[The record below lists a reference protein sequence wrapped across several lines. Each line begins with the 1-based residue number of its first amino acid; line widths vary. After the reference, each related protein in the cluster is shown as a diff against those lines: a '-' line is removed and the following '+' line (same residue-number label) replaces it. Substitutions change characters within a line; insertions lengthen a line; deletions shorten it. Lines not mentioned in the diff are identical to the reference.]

1 MNYPVWEIPAIG
13 GGMMIG
19 IIAILHVFVAHFAVG
34 GGLYLVLAERKAYR
48 ENDPAVLEYVRGHSL
63 FFVLV
68 VLVFGAVSGV
78 GIWWSIGLVSPA
90 ATSTLLHIFL
100 WAWAIEWVF
109 FAVEIAAAFVYY
121 YGWDRLDRRTHLT
134 VGWIYFVTAW
144 LSLFMIN
151 GILTFM
157 LTPGL
162 WLTTREFWDA
172 FWNPTAIPSLIIRTM
187 VSIALA
193 GLYGLVTAAAIPE
206 RRLKAKMVRYAATW
220 LLPASLVLPLGGA
233 WYISRIPP
241 LAREISMGGSP
252 AVTIFAGLSIVLS
265 AILFIF
271 AFFGPFQ
278 RPQHFN
284 LPFAFMLALI
294 GLSVT
299 GVTEWVREAV
309 RKPYVI
315 YGYMYSNGITRREQ
329 EAIRRD
335 GALRAAKWV
344 TTKEIRQDNRLE
356 AGRNLYE
363 IQCASCHTID
373 GFNGLQF
380 AVMGWREEFI
390 DFQLQHLSELK
401 GFMPPFMGTEAER
414 RALAAWLARL
424 NPQSAPQSPQLAGE
438 SRRADTRRSG
448 SARIEELPQFVGRF
462 FNPSVPAVPQPLAER
477 TGLPVAEATG
487 GAFGADR

>member
-1 MNYPVWEIPAIG
+1 MNYPVWEIPQIG
-13 GGMMIG
+13 GGMLIG
-19 IIAILHVFVAHFAVG
+19 LIAILHVFVSHFAVG

-48 ENDPAVLEYVRGHSL
+48 ENDPAVLEYVKGHSL

-90 ATSTLLHIFL
+90 ATSTLLHVFV

-121 YGWDRLDRRTHLT
+121 YGWDRLDRDTHLT
-134 VGWIYFVTAW
+134 VGWIYFITAW

-157 LTPGL
+157 LTPGR
-162 WLTTREFWDA
+162 WLTTREFWHA

-187 VSIALA
+187 VCIALA

-206 RRLKAKMVRYAATW
+206 RKLKAKMVRYAAIW

-233 WYISRIPP
+233 WYISKIPP
-241 LAREISMGGSP
+241 LARETSMGGSP

-265 AILFIF
+265 AILFVF

-309 RKPYVI
+309 RKPYII

-329 EAIRRD
+329 EAIGRD
-335 GALRAAKWV
+335 GALRVAKWV
-344 TTKEIRQDNRLE
+344 STREVRDDNRQE

-373 GFNGLQF
+373 GFNGMRF
-380 AVMGWREEFI
+380 AVKGWREEFI

-401 GFMPPFMGTEAER
+401 GFMPPFMGTELER
-414 RALAAWLARL
+414 RALAAWLADL
-424 NPQSAPQSPQLAGE
+424 NP
-438 SRRADTRRSG
+438 R
-448 SARIEELPQFVGRF
+448 
-462 FNPSVPAVPQPLAER
+462 VPPITEPLAKG
-477 TGLPVAEATG
+477 TVPPIAMATG
-487 GAFGADR
+487 EARMAEQ